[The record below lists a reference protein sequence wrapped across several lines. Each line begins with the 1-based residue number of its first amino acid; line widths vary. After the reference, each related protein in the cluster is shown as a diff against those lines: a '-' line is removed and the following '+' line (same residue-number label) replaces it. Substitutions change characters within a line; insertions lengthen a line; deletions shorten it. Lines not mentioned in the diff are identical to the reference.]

1 MTTQTAQQAQQA
13 QQALPESP
21 AAAELSPYELLT
33 AARTALDLSLDAAN
47 GASVAA
53 ASASKRVEQIQEDL
67 AGART
72 AHTDAEQSI
81 SDSHTLIHGSLDAT
95 EAAIRKL
102 RIAYPL

>member
-1 MTTQTAQQAQQA
+1 MTTQQAQQA
-13 QQALPESP
+13 PP
-21 AAAELSPYELLT
+21 APVEVEAELSPYGLLT

-67 AGART
+67 DGART

-102 RIAYPL
+102 RVAYPLG

>member
-1 MTTQTAQQAQQA
+1 MTTQQVQQA
-13 QQALPESP
+13 PP
-21 AAAELSPYELLT
+21 APVEVEVELSPYDLLT

-67 AGART
+67 VGART

-81 SDSHTLIHGSLDAT
+81 SDSHALIHGSLDAT

>member
-1 MTTQTAQQAQQA
+1 MTTQQVQQA

-21 AAAELSPYELLT
+21 AAELSPYELLT
-33 AARTALDLSLDAAN
+33 AARSALDLSLDAAN
-47 GASVAA
+47 GAAVAT

-81 SDSHTLIHGSLDAT
+81 SDSHTLIHDSLDAT
-95 EAAIRKL
+95 EAAIHKL